1 MIELGKGFDGTIE
14 KAISSTEKLKG
25 LPEIVQKYMMF
36 GDYKSGLV
44 KKIDGT
50 QFGTDQ
56 NGEDIQNYV
65 AQISNLDEAQ
75 RNAIISVTEL
85 GDKSEKT
92 IKDLI
97 KLVQIGSRING
108 KVFEASLKSA
118 GNSEINQGDVNSLMG
133 ALGMK
138 NGDNYALPNTNE
150 VKKNLN
156 MWAKAAEN
164 ADAKTRLMNAG
175 IIESTK
181 NGYAMTDSFKKMIGI
196 EEVDG
201 VVKTGLTA
209 KQLALNA
216 AMQIGK
222 QLLFSLGVAAA
233 AFVASKIIDYISNLK
248 TRSEELIDAMN
259 DSHDKAEQA
268 TQDVEEIQS
277 KIDELNDSLE
287 AAGVKKIE
295 DIVDPAERER
305 LQTINDML
313 QAQLELKEQ
322 LEKDANDKANADT
335 SAVVNNKT
343 EKSIVKK
350 KTAYLDAN
358 GEPTD
363 DPAKAVTTFD
373 NIGEDITKTES
384 LEEHAA
390 ALNELIDKR
399 RELATAGKEDTQE
412 YKDNEAAI
420 TSETEKVETLSAA
433 VSEQMDGYETD
444 ADNFAQ
450 YKDEYVAGTNAM
462 TAATKALANAQGDTG
477 IDTTNLDIFSEKVR
491 QIKNDMDNGD
501 SQQSDWKMFNGLG
514 AFSGMTGES
523 IINIDKDTTNQT
535 DAEKAALEKL
545 HQVADDN
552 KISFENL
559 IGVFEAFGIIQTS
572 NASSAN
578 SYAEQLEKT
587 MGIIDNIQ
595 SAYKT
600 CSTAVE
606 EYNKYG
612 YMSVDSLQS
621 LLQMDD
627 EYLNTLELVNGKLQV
642 NQSAYANLLATQYA
656 EAQMEA
662 ISQAISEL
670 NAIAKGDAAEKADTF
685 TEATEDEKNKLEALA
700 PALKNAT
707 IGTGELAGALAAARS
722 AEKGDN
728 TEEIEAKISS
738 VMNALNTRL
747 SLISTNMQSA
757 MNSANGLKTQ
767 LNGFGDSANKSANDS
782 AKASQTFLDAWS
794 TVTSAMKEFNEQG
807 YLTMKTVQDLT
818 GLEDK
823 YANVLQKN
831 NVTGKLE
838 IQTSKFQELMEAEI
852 EEAKIKGDNAS
863 EAQYNKILKWTNRN
877 IKDQTMSYWDL
888 VAAIDGYSAALEEA
902 KGITDTFKDAWGNGK
917 AVKEKTEKSRTGALD
932 YEGTE
937 AQSSALQDL
946 MKYSEYDPE
955 LIGKAFNEET
965 GKIDLSGDMLKNA
978 VVKSLKVQAT
988 AARTE
993 GGAAAEAIA
1002 QSYEKSAENIENDVI
1017 SVQDYFDGLG
1027 STIDEV
1033 NTKID
1038 DIQSAFTDLDD
1049 VTNEYNAYGGLSVD
1063 SMQKLLTMQPDYLA
1077 CLEMNGD
1084 QLVFNRDKM
1093 VELLI
1098 AQLESRKEFLLS
1110 KDETKDQAQIIQQ
1123 MIDMLKKDGVNAIA
1137 GMTYEADK
1145 LQTIFSNIKDLFS
1158 SLLDLVN
1165 SANDKKSNDL
1175 KIQGDAWIDV
1185 IDKRIDA
1192 LNEANEAQ
1200 ERAIELQKAEDALA
1214 KAQNNKTVRVYGEN
1228 GYEWQADASAVRDA
1242 QSDLSD
1248 KRREYKKQDEI
1259 DKLNKLKDKVQE
1271 YVSLIGTSWDDYNKK
1286 LAYTAQ
1292 FEAMTYDQMISN
1304 TDVFKD
1310 AVVANMKAVQAA
1322 TNVSNIISKLETLI
1336 DVLTKLGNALGSFN
1350 GSTTSGGLTGFM
1362 NRLSR
1367 AFSTFS
1373 DKSTGK
1379 GFFGRLWDAG
1389 KSFFGIGSGTS
1400 KQIANEVAS
1409 TVGNGVS
1416 NGMVEALGGAKVNAV
1431 KAANNIFSGNGGLFS
1446 VFTNGFNKLSQ
1457 LVGKATSGG
1466 GVFGAIGKFFT
1477 GIGSK
1482 VTTSV
1487 LGTSG
1492 LKTVVTAALSKI
1504 PVIGPLLLGGTIA
1517 LSAIGGGNVF
1527 KGISNVF
1534 KGIGKTVAKVAKG
1547 IGSAISKAV
1556 EGIGGFLFGKTKSD
1570 GTKSRGL
1577 LGTAWHV
1584 ITTPFRA
1591 IGKWLGFAKG
1601 TTGVK
1606 KTGTYNVD
1614 EQGEEMI
1621 VRQPQKGRVTTLEKG
1636 DGVIPANQTETLMD
1650 IAKNPIRWLRSNLAK
1665 VTGSTAVAVGATKDN
1680 ADQEAVAQAQE
1691 TAGKIDSVY
1700 SGAFSDIKK
1709 VSNAVM
1715 KSIKTG
1721 SGTIGKSIG
1730 SITGIMSGALFGFD
1744 TDKISKSSNW
1754 LISSIGKAIGKL
1766 KDMVGGGSSITGS
1779 MDKLLSSSKSKTLAQ
1794 LDAMKSS
1801 FEKTW
1806 NEMAEATGVS
1816 KDDITATSKEMY
1828 DKMTKLVNDTYA
1840 AIGDNTALN
1849 SEQVEQLTQ
1858 TLFKSMQSTYT
1869 SGWNRIASLTDE
1881 MTEEQAN
1888 KMAIAY
1894 KSMSDGCTSTMNS
1907 VSRAMANSW
1916 NQCGGGVR
1924 NLSAKTES
1932 TISKAWADTTGDTEK
1947 MLYDMR
1953 ACFDNSWGQ
1962 AEQGV
1967 RNLADNTAGTING
1980 AYTSIKSTSDEAMNT
1995 KLPSD
2000 MANAWK
2006 NVEPGA
2012 TNLSENIKWTMGQAY
2027 DNITKG
2033 CNDTVTSI
2041 KSAFGTA
2048 GNDLYNKGQTTNTA
2062 KTEEKKKTTTT
2073 TTNSSSSSSGSS
2085 SSSQPVSGGKSIYSW
2100 LKEDL
2105 IPGAKEDYNKAK
2117 NKVTEVYHNVGGWV
2131 DRKTGYSSDGNN
2143 SKVQEIAHAVSHPV
2157 ETLKE
2162 AGGKLKESV
2171 GSLFK
2176 RKAVGSRKI
2185 NESNIYN
2192 VDEQGSE
2199 LMVRQ
2204 PQAGRYTYLETGDG
2218 VVPADITSRL
2228 FEMGGNPDAW
2238 FQNQMS
2244 KYSAPVTSTGG
2255 SNLNVSMGNIV
2266 IQNPVGSADDLAGEI
2281 VRELPNKLSQYMNL
2295 R

>member
-1 MIELGKGFDGTIE
+1 MNELGKGFDGTIE

-25 LPEIVQKYMMF
+25 LPEIVQKYMML

-44 KKIDGT
+44 SKIDGSN
-50 QFGTDQ
+50 FGTDE
-56 NGEDIQNYV
+56 NGRDIQNYV

-85 GDKSEKT
+85 GKESKNT
-92 IKDLI
+92 IKTLNALI
-97 KLVQIGSRING
+97 EATQNSSRING
-108 KVFEASLKSA
+108 KVFESNLKSV
-118 GNSEINQGDVNSLMG
+118 GGSEINQGDVNSLMS

-138 NGDNYALPNTNE
+138 NGDNYALPDTNE
-150 VKKNLN
+150 VKNNLN

-216 AMQIGK
+216 VMQIGK
-222 QLLFSLGVAAA
+222 QLALSFGVAIATWA
-233 AFVASKIIDYISNLK
+233 ISKAVEYLMNLK
-248 TRSEELIDAMN
+248 THSEELVATMN
-259 DSHDKAEQA
+259 DSHDAAEQA
-268 TQDVEEIQS
+268 TKDVEEIQS
-277 KIDELNDSLE
+277 KIDELNKSLKD
-287 AAGVKKIE
+287 AGVGKIE

-305 LQTINDML
+305 LQAINDML
-313 QAQLELKEQ
+313 QAQLELKKQ

-335 SAVVNNKT
+335 SAVVNDKT

-350 KTAYLDAN
+350 KTVYLDVN

-363 DPAKAVTTFD
+363 NPTEAVTTFD
-373 NIGEDITKTES
+373 NVGEDITKTES
-384 LEEHAA
+384 LEEHTA
-390 ALNELIDKR
+390 ALNELTDKR
-399 RELATAGKEDTQE
+399 RELAIAGKEDTQE

-420 TSETEKVETLSAA
+420 TSETEKVKTLSTA

-444 ADNFAQ
+444 ADSFSQ

-477 IDTTNLDIFSEKVR
+477 IDTTNLDIFSEKIR

-501 SQQSDWKMFNGLG
+501 SQQSDWKMFNGLD

-523 IINIDKDTTNQT
+523 IINIDKDTTSQT

-642 NQSAYANLLATQYA
+642 NQSAYADLLATQYA

-670 NAIAKGDAAEKADTF
+670 NAIAKGDAAEKAGTF

-738 VMNALNTRL
+738 VMDALNTRL

-838 IQTSKFQELMEAEI
+838 IQTSKFQELMESEI

-863 EAQYNKILKWTNRN
+863 EAQYNKILEWTDRN
-877 IKDQTMSYWDL
+877 IKKQTMSYWDL

-902 KGITDTFKDAWGNGK
+902 KGITDTFKDAWDNGK

-937 AQSSALQDL
+937 AQSSAMQDL

-978 VVKSLKVQAT
+978 VVKSLEAQAT

-1063 SMQKLLTMQPDYLA
+1063 AMQKLLTMQPEYLA

-1098 AQLESRKEFLLS
+1098 AQLEVKKQELAS

-1214 KAQNNKTVRVYGEN
+1214 KAQANKTVRVYGEN
-1228 GYEWQADASAVRDA
+1228 GYEWQADQSAIRDA
-1242 QSDLSD
+1242 QSDLSS
-1248 KRREYKKQDEI
+1248 KRRDYKKQDEI
-1259 DKLNKLKDKVQE
+1259 DRLNKLKDKIQE
-1271 YVSLIGTSWDDYNKK
+1271 NVNLIGSSWDDYQKK

-1292 FEAMTYDQMISN
+1292 FEAMTYDQMVAHN
-1304 TDVFKD
+1304 DTFKD
-1310 AVVANMKAVQAA
+1310 AVLANMQAIQSA
-1322 TNVSNIISKLETLI
+1322 TNVSNVISKLETLI
-1336 DVLTKLGNALGSFN
+1336 DTLTKLGNVLGNLN
-1350 GSTTSGGLTGFM
+1350 GSTTDGGLTGLA
-1362 NRLSR
+1362 NRFKR
-1367 AFSTFS
+1367 ALGALTNKDS
-1373 DKSTGK
+1373 GK
-1379 GFFGRLWDAG
+1379 GLFGRIGDSV
-1389 KSFFGIGSGTS
+1389 KSFFGIGTGTADTASSGLGSIVS
-1400 KQIANEVAS
+1400 KGFQGIGGIFKSGMNIISNAA
-1409 TVGNGVS
+1409 GNG
-1416 NGMVEALGGAKVNAV
+1416 
-1431 KAANNIFSGNGGLFS
+1431 FSGITGLFS
-1446 VFTNGFNKLSQ
+1446 KGMSAIGGAVKGLFGGSGI
-1457 LVGKATSGG
+1457 VGKALTGIG
-1466 GVFGAIGKFFT
+1466 TKVAGVFGAGGTVAKIFGALGTTVTGPVGLAIGALGTAVTWLATSSNGFAKTLREALSSFISGVGSVLASIGK
-1477 GIGSK
+1477 GVGSAVGAVAK
-1482 VTTSV
+1482 GGWTV
-1487 LGTSG
+1487 
-1492 LKTVVTAALSKI
+1492 LKTVGKVVTAPI
-1504 PVIGPLLLGGTIA
+1504 
-1517 LSAIGGGNVF
+1517 
-1527 KGISNVF
+1527 
-1534 KGIGKTVAKVAKG
+1534 
-1547 IGSAISKAV
+1547 
-1556 EGIGGFLFGKTKSD
+1556 
-1570 GTKSRGL
+1570 RW
-1577 LGTAWHV
+1577 AWNGV
-1584 ITTPFRA
+1584 KNF
-1591 IGKWLGFAKG
+1591 LGFASG
-1601 TTGVK
+1601 TKKVK
-1606 KTGTYNVD
+1606 KSGTYNVD
-1614 EQGEEMI
+1614 EKGEEII
-1621 VRQPQKGRVTTLEKG
+1621 VRRPQKGRVTTLEKG
-1636 DGVIPANQTETLMD
+1636 DGVIPANQTETLMG

-1816 KDDITATSKEMY
+1816 KNDITATSKEMY

-1907 VSRAMANSW
+1907 VSKTMANSW

-1932 TISKAWADTTGDTEK
+1932 TISKAWADTTGNTEK

-1967 RNLADNTAGTING
+1967 RNLADNTANTING

-2048 GNDLYNKGQTTNTA
+2048 GNDLYNKGQTTDTA

-2085 SSSQPVSGGKSIYSW
+2085 SSSQPVSGGQSLPDWFKNSF
-2100 LKEDL
+2100 LA
-2105 IPGAKEDYNKAK
+2105 GAKEDYKK
-2117 NKVTEVYHNVGGWV
+2117 VKDKVT
-2131 DRKTGYSSDGNN
+2131 SSSAYQKASSAVNYVKDKVTSSSAYQKASSVVKDVKEKVSN
-2143 SKVQEIAHAVSHPV
+2143 SKPV
-2157 ETLKE
+2157 
-2162 AGGKLKESV
+2162 
-2171 GSLFK
+2171 
-2176 RKAVGSRKI
+2176 KAISSFIDKHKKKASGARKI
-2185 NESNIYN
+2185 NQPDVYN